1 MKEKTTQKKVPK
13 KDIIKDLY
21 SQKMVRPLQEQKVPN
36 KILILFLILSTL
48 AGFLAGFVHDIWFDE
63 YFLFSILVI
72 SF

>member
-48 AGFLAGFVHDIWFDE
+48 AGFLAGFVHD
-63 YFLFSILVI
+63 
-72 SF
+72 